1 MQRPEVGR
9 PIVAT
14 FLERCRQ
21 RSRTVCL
28 RQELEQGRTT
38 IKALESQLTILTD
51 LLLES
56 ASECNKLRF
65 RTSCRRQINLDRP
78 GMALA
83 LPGSILRLPE
93 SPSTA
98 SWTACIVSSAT
109 PGLQP
114 KKMGATPV
122 SVWSRMQQPSL
133 RSATLGHSSSASG
146 PVLESMDDGTT
157 QLAVR
162 TPQIASVLLAAS
174 VTFPEGASSSR
185 EAGIAAVAAA
195 PRTPSDEQEGDLVD

>member
-1 MQRPEVGR
+1 MQVPAPGR
-9 PIVAT
+9 HFLAS
-14 FLERCRQ
+14 FLERSRQ
-21 RSRTVCL
+21 QSRTVCL
-28 RQELEQGRTT
+28 RQELEEGRTT
-38 IKALESQLTILTD
+38 IKALESQLHVLAD
-51 LLLES
+51 ELHKS
-56 ASECNKLRF
+56 ARECNKLRF
-65 RTSCRRQINLDRP
+65 RC
-78 GMALA
+78 
-83 LPGSILRLPE
+83 
-93 SPSTA
+93 
-98 SWTACIVSSAT
+98 
-109 PGLQP
+109 LQP

-174 VTFPEGASSSR
+174 VTFPEGSSSSR
-185 EAGIAAVAAA
+185 EAGIAAVASA